1 MVRIPRTRLVLTLVG
16 TTLLCC
22 ALAGPALAGFDEQVD
37 QQASDATSAASMV
50 MPKGNW
56 LPVPIPV
63 ANPTLGN
70 GLQAALLYLH
80 PKVPGQEDKP
90 GSTSGVGI
98 LATDSK
104 SWAAVVFHDG
114 SLAEDRYRLNAA
126 GGIGEFNLKYY
137 GIGAAALSGGPP
149 IEYKFSVAGGQVR
162 FGARLPGTAHWY
174 AGLTYLLLQSTVTF
188 SGDDLQPGLPHV
200 ARDLRTA
207 ALGPQITYD
216 SRDSNYFPLKGQYS
230 RASWMN
236 YAPRWGSD
244 VSYDKFDF
252 FYNHYIPLAPRA
264 VLGLRTRVQHGSDET
279 PFFDLPYLDMRG
291 FSRTRYVAENTVSV
305 TAEGRYKFAERWGV
319 MVFAEAGRY
328 ADVFSELS
336 NGRTITSYG
345 GGVRWQV
352 TADRDM
358 HLGLDVA
365 ISTDDRA
372 AFIQVGE
379 RF

>member
-1 MVRIPRTRLVLTLVG
+1 
-16 TTLLCC
+16 
-22 ALAGPALAGFDEQVD
+22 
-37 QQASDATSAASMV
+37 
-50 MPKGNW
+50 
-56 LPVPIPV
+56 
-63 ANPTLGN
+63 
-70 GLQAALLYLH
+70 
-80 PKVPGQEDKP
+80 
-90 GSTSGVGI
+90 
-98 LATDSK
+98 
-104 SWAAVVFHDG
+104 
-114 SLAEDRYRLNAA
+114 
-126 GGIGEFNLKYY
+126 
-137 GIGAAALSGGPP
+137 
-149 IEYKFSVAGGQVR
+149 
-162 FGARLPGTAHWY
+162 
-174 AGLTYLLLQSTVTF
+174 VTF
-188 SGDDLQPGLPHV
+188 SGHDLQPGLLDV

-264 VLGLRTRVQHGSDET
+264 VLGLRTRIQHGSDET

-305 TAEGRYKFAERWGV
+305 TAEGRYKFAERWGA

-328 ADVFSELS
+328 ADAFSELS
-336 NGRTITSYG
+336 KGRTITSYG
-345 GGVRWQV
+345 GGVRRQV